1 MVLKGL
7 GSKLTHKTEKG
18 LVKLNIETPEDL
30 QAAAVYIKDAAGTD
44 LEGFLLQP
52 MLEGKR
58 EFVAGLFF
66 DAQFGPAIMFGLGGV
81 FTEAIGDVVFRLAP
95 LDEGEAGLMIQEWHA
110 QKLPGNF
117 RGEKAPNMDDLI
129 KVPVGLSEIAMIIPV
144 IWECNYWRL
153 RKRKASVF
161 ALSAVRVTKR

>member
-66 DAQFGPAIMFGLGGV
+66 DAQFGPAIMFGLGGR
-81 FTEAIGDVVFRLAP
+81 IYG
-95 LDEGEAGLMIQEWHA
+95 GH
-110 QKLPGNF
+110 
-117 RGEKAPNMDDLI
+117 
-129 KVPVGLSEIAMIIPV
+129 
-144 IWECNYWRL
+144 WRC
-153 RKRKASVF
+153 RFPSCSSR
-161 ALSAVRVTKR
+161 